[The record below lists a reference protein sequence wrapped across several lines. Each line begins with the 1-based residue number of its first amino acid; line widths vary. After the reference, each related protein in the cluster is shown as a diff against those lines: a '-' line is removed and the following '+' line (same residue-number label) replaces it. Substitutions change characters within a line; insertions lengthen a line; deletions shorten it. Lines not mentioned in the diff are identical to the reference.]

1 MLNAMD
7 LQLGEISHTIQLA
20 IAPVFLLTGVGTN
33 LMVLTNRLGRIIDRA
48 RLLEDRFPEAST
60 QEQEHFD
67 EELGRLVRRAH
78 LINRAITLSTSSALL
93 VCIVIAAL
101 FIGDIYNLG
110 LGKIIA
116 SLFVL
121 AMMTLIGAF
130 IFLLREIFIATRT
143 LYFRRPH
150 RSGRAG

>member
-48 RLLEDRFPEAST
+48 RYLEDRFPDAST
-60 QEQEHFD
+60 QEQAHYD
-67 EELGRLVRRAH
+67 IELGRLGRRAH

-93 VCIVIAAL
+93 VCIVIASL
-101 FIGDIYNLG
+101 FIGDIFDLG
-110 LGKIIA
+110 LGKMIA
-116 SLFVL
+116 MLFVL
-121 AMMTLIGAF
+121 AMMTLIGGF
-130 IFLLREIFIATRT
+130 IYLLREIFIATRT
-143 LYFRRPH
+143 LSFRRPFLPE
-150 RSGRAG
+150 RQG

>member
-1 MLNAMD
+1 MLNAMN
-7 LQLGEISHTIQLA
+7 LQLGEVSHTIQLA

-48 RLLEDRFPEAST
+48 RSLEDRFPDAST
-60 QEQEHFD
+60 QEQARFD
-67 EELGRLVRRAH
+67 EELGYLVRRAH

-101 FIGDIYNLG
+101 FIGDVYDLD
-110 LGKIIA
+110 LGKSIA

-121 AMMTLIGAF
+121 AMVTLIGSF
-130 IFLLREIFIATRT
+130 IFLLREIFVATQM
-143 LYFRRPH
+143 LYFRRPGQGGH
-150 RSGRAG
+150 GR